1 MSGNTRIRCST
12 SPLRPANVAGR
23 QGVGRVC
30 GGRGE
35 CRCRDLGLAV
45 MRSASRLIVDA
56 RVHSGEITRFRSHV
70 VCG

>member
-1 MSGNTRIRCST
+1 MS
-12 SPLRPANVAGR
+12 PVAS
-23 QGVGRVC
+23 VLSVFC